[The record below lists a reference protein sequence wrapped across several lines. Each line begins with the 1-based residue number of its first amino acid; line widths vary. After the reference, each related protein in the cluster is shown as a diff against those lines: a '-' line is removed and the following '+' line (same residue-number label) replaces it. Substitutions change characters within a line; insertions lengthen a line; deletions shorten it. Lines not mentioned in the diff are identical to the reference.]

1 MGGMAHFTAASVSV
15 RHIALGTVCIAVG
28 VYTLDHH
35 EPATKPASVTS
46 QRAEARIRIAPRIPT
61 RPPTLDITPVEEPA
75 VAFDDDVIR
84 GYEMSE
90 DPAEFEYVFEVD
102 GVSYL
107 RLYSE
112 ARAAS
117 RGTPKL
123 FADEDGSAVVATVAT
138 AAMPAPLR
146 PWAGRE
152 VMVNGDCRARVVGF
166 AEVSRV
172 TGDPPDHEYDY
183 DSENPIRPEW
193 TLEAVREANV
203 TLAAR
208 LDGCGAGWARAT
220 SYPAAAT
227 AMLVEAPE
235 LVAAARRE
243 LLAPADDDKHQ
254 LSWVEQGGEGN
265 WRDAIDL
272 ATSVYEHELTDERWV
287 FVQAQRGGGCGE
299 PSVGMMVVYRANAD
313 GSVRRVADLEDG
325 LSDIQEVIDLDGD
338 GQPELIVGDGS
349 SSSLMDLA
357 GEYHT
362 SIAVPSYD
370 HTCGC

>member
-1 MGGMAHFTAASVSV
+1 MAHFAAASVSV
-15 RHIALGTVCIAVG
+15 RHIALGTACIAVG
-28 VYTLDHH
+28 VYSLDHE
-35 EPATKPASVTS
+35 EPTSKPARITS
-46 QRAEARIRIAPRIPT
+46 QHAEAPTVIAHRMPT
-61 RPPTLDITPVEEPA
+61 RAPILDITPVEAPA
-75 VAFDDDVIR
+75 MSFDDDVIR
-84 GYEMSE
+84 GYEMSD

-107 RLYSE
+107 RLDSE
-112 ARAAS
+112 ARAS
-117 RGTPKL
+117 SHGTPRL
-123 FADEDGSAVVATVAT
+123 FTDEDGSAVVAAVDT
-138 AAMPAPLR
+138 AAMPIALR

-152 VMVNGDCRARVVGF
+152 VMVGGECRARVVGF

-183 DSENPIRPEW
+183 ESENPVRPEW
-193 TLEAVREANV
+193 TLDAVRESNI

-208 LDGCGAGWARAT
+208 LDAECGAGWARAT
-220 SYPAAAT
+220 SYPAAAS
-227 AMLVEAPE
+227 AKLVEAPD

-243 LLAPADDDKHQ
+243 LLAPAADDKHQ

-265 WRDAIDL
+265 WRDAIEL
-272 ATSVYEHELTDERWV
+272 ETSVYEHALTDERWV

-299 PSVGMMVVYRANAD
+299 PSVGMMVVYRASGD
-313 GSVRRVADLEDG
+313 GNVRRVAELEDG
-325 LSDIQEVIDLDGD
+325 ISEIQEVIDLDGD
-338 GQPELIVGDGS
+338 GQPELIVGDGN

-362 SIAVPSYD
+362 SIAVASYD